1 MPITHVNGK
10 TILECGG
17 DIFTIVKLLGL
28 ILIPRF
34 ETSNCT
40 TMLFIQINILEAI
53 IDDIITNKTIQ
64 NAVFGINVMLLLPIM
79 EKYKK
84 TDCEGFKLWCIL
96 YFIWIMKFCK
106 NKGFG
111 TQESFAQNV
120 PALVTTL
127 LSFGYTAPE
136 LISYWANARR
146 NSISTWIIDKLG

>member
-53 IDDIITNKTIQ
+53 IDDIITNKNIQ
-64 NAVFGINVMLLLPIM
+64 NAVFGINVMLLLPIHL
-79 EKYKK
+79 KVDDKK
-84 TDCEGFKLWCIL
+84 
-96 YFIWIMKFCK
+96 
-106 NKGFG
+106 
-111 TQESFAQNV
+111 
-120 PALVTTL
+120 
-127 LSFGYTAPE
+127 
-136 LISYWANARR
+136 R
-146 NSISTWIIDKLG
+146 